1 MYKIADM
8 TDHELLIAAM
18 DSTLAIET
26 QSYSVDDLFRDGELW
41 DEVER
46 RGLGKSVELQEMAR
60 DLKKTTLSFVAGLIT
75 AKNLNDGFRNAVVR
89 DLRKKEGEE

>member
-1 MYKIADM
+1 MSIAEM

-18 DSTLAIET
+18 NSTLAVET

-46 RGLGKSVELQEMAR
+46 RGLGKTAELQEMAKC
-60 DLKKTTLSFVAGLIT
+60 LQKTTLSFVAGLIT
-75 AKNLNDGFRNAVVR
+75 TKNLNDCFRNAVVQ